1 MQRFLWL
8 IVVLFIG
15 VSCGGGSLS
24 PGGSTGHSS
33 DHNPGDG
40 TPITILP
47 TKTVT
52 ATPTPGTTPTNLI
65 VPSASATAS
74 PTPDGFSNDHANENA
89 NGNADENGQ

>member
-33 DHNPGDG
+33 DHNLGDG

-52 ATPTPGTTPTNLI
+52 PTPGTKPTNLI
-65 VPSASATAS
+65 VPSATATAS
-74 PTPDGFSNDHANENA
+74 PTPDGFSNDNANENA
-89 NGNADENGQ
+89 NGNAGENRQ